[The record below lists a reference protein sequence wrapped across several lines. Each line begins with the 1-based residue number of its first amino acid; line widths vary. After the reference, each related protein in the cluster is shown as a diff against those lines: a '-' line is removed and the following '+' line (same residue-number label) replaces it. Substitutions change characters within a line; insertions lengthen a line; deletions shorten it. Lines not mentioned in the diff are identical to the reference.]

1 MMNHITTPDE
11 RIAELWRQGLNT
23 HEIAEVITND
33 FSELFTE
40 AHVYRVLARREPK
53 GGAE

>member
-23 HEIAEVITND
+23 HEIAETMTRDLGEPVA
-33 FSELFTE
+33 EH
-40 AHVYRVLARREPK
+40 HVYRVLARRESK

>member
-40 AHVYRVLARREPK
+40 AYVYRVLARREPK